1 MKQWYKYPDATKI
14 IYYIVE
20 HKRIDGSI
28 THGFEDPDFIFEK
41 SQFEPCINKQLVDWL
56 KDQLDKGRILKHINK
71 VHKNIWIKR
80 VKHGQ

>member
-1 MKQWYKYPDATKI
+1 MKQWYKYPDATEI
-14 IYYIVE
+14 TYYIFK

-28 THGFEDPDFIFEK
+28 AHDFKDPDSIFEK
-41 SQFEPCINKQLVDWL
+41 FQFEPCISKQHIDWL
-56 KDQLDKGRILKHINK
+56 NDQLDKDGILKYIYK